1 MNRRGGRGRAGMRAA
16 GASALCL
23 AAVVCG
29 PAALPARAW
38 AAGDPS
44 PYAFEPD
51 AERITGATTT
61 SGARPLDAGATY
73 RDSITP
79 GGRLIYRLD
88 LDAKTSTYASAVA
101 VPKPATVVD
110 SSDRIKVSLQ
120 NSEGT
125 DCSSNEA
132 RFGVGSDFP
141 RPLAAYAYR
150 TADKS
155 AYSCQGSGRYYLVV
169 ERIGEVSSS
178 SDPWEL
184 EIRHVSE
191 PGLAKAG
198 PTRAPSGWPSAS
210 PAPAGNGGTGERA
223 GGSGFYDAKGLV
235 GGEWTTEIE
244 PGASL
249 FYRIPVDWGQ
259 QIFVGADLS
268 SSEQPDGERVSGAFA
283 MALYNPARGLVGSSN
298 SISYDGR
305 QKTATIAPLPPVAYE
320 NRFGY
325 SSGDRDMRFAGW
337 YYLRV
342 SLNPEVGAAFGDKP
356 LPLTLRVN
364 VEGEPKEGPAY
375 AGPAGD
381 FGVSADDRDLAEDGR
396 SPADEAADGAT
407 MRLVAAAGFGTGTAL
422 LLGLGAWTLI
432 ARRNAGRGAVGGGPG
447 AVGGGP
453 GDGYGSG
460 DGSGYGYGSGDGSG
474 YGYGSG
480 DGRGSAPES
489 LAVPE
494 QPQAQ
499 AQPTQRYGP
508 PANW

>member
-1 MNRRGGRGRAGMRAA
+1 MNRRGGRGRARMRAA
-16 GASALCL
+16 GASAMCL

-29 PAALPARAW
+29 PAVLPGQAW
-38 AAGDPS
+38 AADGPS
-44 PYAFEPD
+44 AYAFEPG

-73 RDSITP
+73 RDSIKP
-79 GGRLIYRLD
+79 GGKLIYRLD
-88 LDAKTSTYASAVA
+88 LDEAKTSTYVSAVA
-101 VPKPATVVD
+101 VPKPDAAVD
-110 SSDRIKVSLQ
+110 STDRIKVSLQ
-120 NSEGT
+120 NSEGY

-132 RFGVGSDFP
+132 RFGVGNEFP

-150 TADKS
+150 TADRS
-155 AYSCQGSGRYYLVV
+155 VYSCKDPGRYYLVV
-169 ERIGEVSSS
+169 ERLGDSPAT
-178 SDPWEL
+178 SDPWGL

-198 PTRAPSGWPSAS
+198 PTKAPSAWPSAS
-210 PAPAGNGGTGERA
+210 PAPARSGGTEERT
-223 GGSGFYDAKGLV
+223 GGSSFYDAKGLV

-259 QIFVGADLS
+259 QVFVGADLS
-268 SSEQPDGERVSGAFA
+268 SSEQPDGERVNGAFA

-298 SISYDGR
+298 SISYDGK

-325 SSGDRDMRFAGW
+325 SGGDRDMRFAGW

-342 SLNPEVGAAFGDKP
+342 SLNPEVGTAFGEKP

-381 FGVSADDRDLAEDGR
+381 FSVSPADRDLAEGGQSR
-396 SPADEAADGAT
+396 VDEADSGAT
-407 MRLVAAAGFGTGTAL
+407 MKLVAAAGFGTGTVL

-432 ARRNAGRGAVGGGPG
+432 ARRNAGRGA
-447 AVGGGP
+447 AGGGP
-453 GDGYGSG
+453 GDGSG
-460 DGSGYGYGSGDGSG
+460 GVPT
-474 YGYGSG
+474 
-480 DGRGSAPES
+480 AA
-489 LAVPE
+489 AVPA
-494 QPQAQ
+494 QSQALP
-499 AQPTQRYGP
+499 QPTQSTQQYGP
-508 PANW
+508 PTNW